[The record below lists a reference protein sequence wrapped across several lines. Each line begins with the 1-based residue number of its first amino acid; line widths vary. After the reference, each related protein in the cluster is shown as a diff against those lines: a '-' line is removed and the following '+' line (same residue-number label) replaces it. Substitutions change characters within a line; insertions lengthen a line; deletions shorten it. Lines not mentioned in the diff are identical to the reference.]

1 MPLLLSIPIHFHL
14 SLFVALL
21 CFGPT
26 VFAAEFFASVSEST
40 DYDSNVYQD
49 DTREQDFVF
58 RPGLMLGADF
68 ADFWTAG
75 YDGDAAVYLDHSDLF
90 FHRHELYGSVNP
102 AWGDAGE
109 HEFLAELSVMTQR
122 NAEAF
127 SAVNLVQ
134 PSLLL
139 MLAMEPRHWIRW
151 SIEEQAAYR
160 LFYDDTEMD
169 SIDSFT
175 RASVLFT
182 AKTRTT
188 LAPRIAFGYRGYPR
202 LTEQQGQDTA
212 DLQLEAGVHL
222 SQNVK
227 AGIGLQ
233 ADWAYRHAFED
244 SVLITRS
251 MGLPSFSY
259 IGDDF
264 LFTGHMASVGMK
276 SIFENGIS
284 FGFDLNFAYKMYLG
298 WFVLDADGVPVGLDR
313 TDQQLEP
320 AAWFQYTLIPPKDA
334 SLAAPEFSVTLSYAY
349 LRQWSNDAWYDSFRH
364 VVRLGF
370 EAAW

>member
-1 MPLLLSIPIHFHL
+1 
-14 SLFVALL
+14 V
-21 CFGPT
+21 GYEGG
-26 VFAAEFFASVSEST
+26 AAA
-40 DYDSNVYQD
+40 
-49 DTREQDFVF
+49 
-58 RPGLMLGADF
+58 
-68 ADFWTAG
+68 
-75 YDGDAAVYLDHSDLF
+75 YLDHSDLF
-90 FHRHELYGSVNP
+90 FHRHELFSSVNP
-102 AWGDAGE
+102 AWGEGGK
-109 HEFLAELSVMTQR
+109 HEFLAELSAVTQR
-122 NAEAF
+122 NADAF

-139 MLAMEPRHWIRW
+139 MLAMEPTQWLRW

-175 RASVLFT
+175 RASILFT

-188 LAPRIAFGYRGYPR
+188 VAPRIAFGYRGYPR
-202 LTEQQGQDTA
+202 ISKQQGQDTS
-212 DLQLEAGVHL
+212 DLQLEAGAHL
-222 SQNVK
+222 SQNVA
-227 AGIGLQ
+227 AGVGLQ
-233 ADWAYRHAFED
+233 ADWAYRHAFEE
-244 SVLITRS
+244 SVLIARS

-264 LFTGHMASVGMK
+264 LFTGHIAALGMK

-284 FGFDLNFAYKMYLG
+284 FGLDIHFAYKKYLG
-298 WFVLDADGVPVGLDR
+298 WSVLDGDGVPEGYDR

-320 AAWFQYTLIPPKDA
+320 SAWLQYTLIPKEGA
-334 SLAAPEFSVTLSYAY
+334 SAAAPEFSVTLSYAY
-349 LRQWSNDAWYDSFRH
+349 LRQWSNDPWYDTFRH